1 MKKIILSIVLVCFCI
16 VAHAAHLKFMGI
28 PITGTITA
36 FQSKL
41 QTKGCKISKDNILL
55 PSGIRK
61 FKGVFAGKDCEIL
74 VWYNHRT
81 KYVYRVRAIVD
92 CGESTETAHNT
103 FDFYKDLLKKKYEG
117 VALTSDMLEDSKCKE
132 YEFDMAVIQPPIEV
146 GAQALGV
153 IDVHI
158 IEYDGYN
165 EYPKTYGVAITY
177 EDFEESSKNDKN
189 TLNDL

>member
-61 FKGVFAGKDCEIL
+61 FKGVLRGKI
-74 VWYNHRT
+74 VRYWY
-81 KYVYRVRAIVD
+81 
-92 CGESTETAHNT
+92 G
-103 FDFYKDLLKKKYEG
+103 
-117 VALTSDMLEDSKCKE
+117 
-132 YEFDMAVIQPPIEV
+132 
-146 GAQALGV
+146 
-153 IDVHI
+153 
-158 IEYDGYN
+158 
-165 EYPKTYGVAITY
+165 ITIGLSMY
-177 EDFEESSKNDKN
+177 IGFV
-189 TLNDL
+189 L

>member
-1 MKKIILSIVLVCFCI
+1 
-16 VAHAAHLKFMGI
+16 
-28 PITGTITA
+28 
-36 FQSKL
+36 
-41 QTKGCKISKDNILL
+41 
-55 PSGIRK
+55 
-61 FKGVFAGKDCEIL
+61 
-74 VWYNHRT
+74 
-81 KYVYRVRAIVD
+81 
-92 CGESTETAHNT
+92 
-103 FDFYKDLLKKKYEG
+103 
-117 VALTSDMLEDSKCKE
+117 MLEDSKCKE